1 MGTRSLTHV
10 YNDDGQILT
19 TVYRQFDGYP
29 EGHGKDLAE
38 FLSPFVLV
46 NGIPLGDPRK
56 LANGMGCL
64 AAQLIA
70 HLKEGADGIYLNVP
84 GSRNGGEE
92 FVYDGE
98 EFVYEIRP
106 DGESFRVT
114 VIRTGWKNS
123 YVPANR
129 EDSVLF
135 GGTVPQLLEFVNAP
149 RPC

>member
-46 NGIPLGDPRK
+46 NGIPMGDQRK
-56 LANGMGCL
+56 LAIGMGCF
-64 AAQLIA
+64 AAQLIH
-70 HLKEGADGIYLNVP
+70 HLKEGAGGIYLNVP
-84 GSRNGGEE
+84 GSRNC
-92 FVYDGE
+92 GE